1 MYDVPFR
8 AHLKRV
14 PAVLIIFIPYAI
26 KVNILISDNYLFA
39 VKFLVQ
45 QEDE

>member
-26 KVNILISDNYLFA
+26 KGEHFILW
-39 VKFLVQ
+39 
-45 QEDE
+45 

>member
-26 KVNILISDNYLFA
+26 KVNIFSDNYLFA